1 MKDRIRIIEKDLDL
15 NNNFFINCVCKQYDT
30 IKFIFHIFMDGEVAD
45 LTDCIFRLQAK
56 KGDGLPYVN
65 NKSENIS
72 VNGNIVT
79 IDNDNQLTARAGDTV
94 AEVVI
99 TDNEGHMKTT
109 FDIRLNIIGSAI
121 DGLVNSEATITILDT
136 LEEKLNRIDN
146 IGTVLDEAS
155 IVKNEL
161 ENNTSIANKASES
174 LNSLIPTGTTLKN
187 TLEPLIT
194 NGTTLKTDLDTA
206 NTLAEHNIEELN
218 KLGDVTDLAE
228 KVETNTNLI
237 AELNQ
242 NDTDIKATIG
252 TETIGTTATTLKGAI
267 KEVKGI
273 ADNNT
278 TQLNDIVKYPKM
290 QYTSNITTTILKS
303 VSGGSAN
310 WTSPQWNLKK
320 YDTNYFIENDNT
332 LITIKQSGLYIINL
346 AINLNVSNGAN
357 FSIKL
362 IKNYGDTGVEEIA
375 YENKLATSVSTR
387 INLCTTCY
395 INQNETLKALIYH
408 EGQSDVNL
416 VCGYGFPMISVTKV
430 GEMG

>member
-1 MKDRIRIIEKDLDL
+1 MPK
-15 NNNFFINCVCKQYDT
+15 
-30 IKFIFHIFMDGEVAD
+30 
-45 LTDCIFRLQAK
+45 LTEFLQAENEL
-56 KGDGLPYVN
+56 DG
-65 NKSENIS
+65 
-72 VNGNIVT
+72 
-79 IDNDNQLTARAGDTV
+79 
-94 AEVVI
+94 
-99 TDNEGHMKTT
+99 NELVYIAQNSRTRKTT
-109 FDIRLNIIGSAI
+109 LQKIKEFVVGTAALLTTDKTPTGAI
-121 DGLVNSEATITILDT
+121 
-136 LEEKLNRIDN
+136 
-146 IGTVLDEAS
+146 
-155 IVKNEL
+155 NEL
-161 ENNTSIANKASES
+161 KDGVDNLTES
-174 LNSLIPTGTTLKN
+174 VS
-187 TLEPLIT
+187 
-194 NGTTLKTDLDTA
+194 
-206 NTLAEHNIEELN
+206 
-218 KLGDVTDLAE
+218 
-228 KVETNTNLI
+228 
-237 AELNQ
+237 
-242 NDTDIKATIG
+242 
-252 TETIGTTATTLKGAI
+252 
-267 KEVKGI
+267 
-273 ADNNT
+273 NNT
-278 TQLNDIVKYPKM
+278 TQLKDIVKYPKM

>member
-1 MKDRIRIIEKDLDL
+1 MADEQFYTILTNKGKAKIANATLLNSNVTLTTLKVGDGNGAYYNPTEEQTDLKNVVHTCQVGSISIDKKNPNWVVVETIIPGSVGGFIIREIGLFDTEGDMIAVGKYPETYKPVVANGASKDLNVRTIFEVSNAENVTL
-15 NNNFFINCVCKQYDT
+15 NINPSVIIATKEDINN
-30 IKFIFHIFMDGEVAD
+30 
-45 LTDCIFRLQAK
+45 LQ
-56 KGDGLPYVN
+56 
-65 NKSENIS
+65 E
-72 VNGNIVT
+72 
-79 IDNDNQLTARAGDTV
+79 Q
-94 AEVVI
+94 I
-99 TDNEGHMKTT
+99 TDN
-109 FDIRLNIIGSAI
+109 A
-121 DGLVNSEATITILDT
+121 
-136 LEEKLNRIDN
+136 
-146 IGTVLDEAS
+146 
-155 IVKNEL
+155 
-161 ENNTSIANKASES
+161 
-174 LNSLIPTGTTLKN
+174 
-187 TLEPLIT
+187 
-194 NGTTLKTDLDTA
+194 
-206 NTLAEHNIEELN
+206 
-218 KLGDVTDLAE
+218 
-228 KVETNTNLI
+228 
-237 AELNQ
+237 
-242 NDTDIKATIG
+242 
-252 TETIGTTATTLKGAI
+252 
-267 KEVKGI
+267 
-273 ADNNT
+273 

>member
-1 MKDRIRIIEKDLDL
+1 MSDYQGTYTTNLNLSKDSVDDS
-15 NNNFFINCVCKQYDT
+15 YDV
-30 IKFIFHIFMDGEVAD
+30 E
-45 LTDCIFRLQAK
+45 R
-56 KGDGLPYVN
+56 
-65 NKSENIS
+65 
-72 VNGNIVT
+72 
-79 IDNDNQLTARAGDTV
+79 
-94 AEVVI
+94 
-99 TDNEGHMKTT
+99 
-109 FDIRLNIIGSAI
+109 
-121 DGLVNSEATITILDT
+121 VNSNSD
-136 LEEKLNRIDN
+136 KIDKWAGE
-146 IGTVLDEAS
+146 I
-155 IVKNEL
+155 
-161 ENNTSIANKASES
+161 
-174 LNSLIPTGTTLKN
+174 
-187 TLEPLIT
+187 
-194 NGTTLKTDLDTA
+194 
-206 NTLAEHNIEELN
+206 
-218 KLGDVTDLAE
+218 
-228 KVETNTNLI
+228 
-237 AELNQ
+237 
-242 NDTDIKATIG
+242 
-252 TETIGTTATTLKGAI
+252 
-267 KEVKGI
+267 
-273 ADNNT
+273 T
-278 TQLNDIVKYPKM
+278 TQLNAIVKYPKM